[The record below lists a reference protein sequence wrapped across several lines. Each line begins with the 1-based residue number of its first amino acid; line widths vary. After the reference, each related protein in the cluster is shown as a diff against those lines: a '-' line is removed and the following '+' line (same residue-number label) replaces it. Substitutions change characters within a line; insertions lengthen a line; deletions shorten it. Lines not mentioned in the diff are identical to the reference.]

1 MIGILIVTHGNLGKE
16 FVSAAEHV
24 LGKQEKIESI
34 ALFPKD
40 DMDKKREDI
49 KSAISK
55 LNSGKGVVLLTDL
68 FGGTPSNLAISVM
81 EPDKTEVIAGL
92 NLPML
97 IKLCSV
103 RNSKD
108 LKEAVEEAKT
118 AGQKYISIAS
128 FLL

>member
-1 MIGILIVTHGNLGKE
+1 
-16 FVSAAEHV
+16 
-24 LGKQEKIESI
+24 
-34 ALFPKD
+34 
-40 DMDKKREDI
+40 MDKKREDI

-103 RNSKD
+103 RNTKD

-128 FLL
+128 SLL